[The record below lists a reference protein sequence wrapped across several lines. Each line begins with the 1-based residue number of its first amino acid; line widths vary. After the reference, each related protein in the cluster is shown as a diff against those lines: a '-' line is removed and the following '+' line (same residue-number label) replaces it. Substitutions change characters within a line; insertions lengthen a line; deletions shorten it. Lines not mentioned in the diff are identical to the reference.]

1 MVPTT
6 LVILPM
12 LRSLTNTFDQCRLEL
27 LQREKLFVTGSQR
40 HTKQARGP
48 GCVKSQVFKT

>member
-12 LRSLTNTFDQCRLEL
+12 LRSLTNMFGQCRLEL
-27 LQREKLFVTGSQR
+27 LQREKLFVTGSRR
-40 HTKQARGP
+40 HTTQTRGP